1 MDLCFHVD
9 ICQKSISDLNRFLK
23 VWKGWRELSTRR
35 HWVRVFCVH
44 HSVDV
49 KVEALHLVSVV
60 VVGEDGGGP
69 RGPQQ
74 QGAGGGEGHGEGEE
88 GGALQRGTPRLY
100 LYPAVRLQSGCS
112 AAAWSVHSLQSRKNA
127 VESWQ
132 QLVGISDTPSQIR
145 KILSSVDTLGHYEQ
159 LNEGNIIFQ
168 ITWEREM

>member
-1 MDLCFHVD
+1 MSSQLGGAEYR
-9 ICQKSISDLNRFLK
+9 IL
-23 VWKGWRELSTRR
+23 
-35 HWVRVFCVH
+35 CVH

-60 VVGEDGGGP
+60 VVGEHGGGP

-112 AAAWSVHSLQSRKNA
+112 QAAVLLHDQCIHCSHAKM
-127 VESWQ
+127 
-132 QLVGISDTPSQIR
+132 QL
-145 KILSSVDTLGHYEQ
+145 KVDS
-159 LNEGNIIFQ
+159 N
-168 ITWEREM
+168 